1 MDFTF
6 LLLIF
11 AAAPENGYPVV
22 VFIHGNS
29 YSWGSGNIYDGSVF
43 ALLGKVVVVTL
54 NYRLGILGFLNPNVE
69 RRAKDAGSNSDTMKM
84 IKKNNV
90 ANEDL
95 GVSSRH
101 HISQPPISPLPSNL
115 GILDQI
121 AALHWVHEN
130 IASFNGDPK
139 NVTLLGHGAG
149 AACVQFLMTS
159 NALPKGLF
167 KV

>member
-1 MDFTF
+1 MDFMF
-6 LLLIF
+6 LLLIV

-90 ANEDL
+90 ANEDFNTNDRIVDDQL
-95 GVSSRH
+95 KALYECKEYPESCSWD
-101 HISQPPISPLPSNL
+101 SECCSNFCE
-115 GILDQI
+115 IC
-121 AALHWVHEN
+121 VECK
-130 IASFNGDPK
+130 SE
-139 NVTLLGHGAG
+139 VTGFCTRSH
-149 AACVQFLMTS
+149 
-159 NALPKGLF
+159 
-167 KV
+167 